1 MESDSL
7 DRYLPA
13 PDQRPIEAIIST
25 NIAKRAVVVA
35 PVLALVFW
43 ITSGW
48 EGAVA
53 SLIGVAVV
61 VLNFLLAG
69 YVLSYAARISL
80 SLYQAAV
87 LFGFLIRLGLI
98 TVSLL
103 LIGGVTDIDRMALGI
118 SVVVS
123 YLVLL
128 SWEAIAV
135 VNGKERDLEWSS

>member
-7 DRYLPA
+7 DRYVPA
-13 PDQRPIEAIIST
+13 PDQRPIEAIIGT

-35 PVLALVFW
+35 PVLAFVFG

-53 SLIGVAVV
+53 SLIGVAIV
-61 VLNFLLAG
+61 VLNFLLGG

-80 SLYQAAV
+80 SLYQAAA

-103 LIGGVTDIDRMALGI
+103 LIGGVTQIDRMALGI

-135 VNGKERDLEWSS
+135 VNGTERDLEWSS

>member
-1 MESDSL
+1 
-7 DRYLPA
+7 
-13 PDQRPIEAIIST
+13 
-25 NIAKRAVVVA
+25 
-35 PVLALVFW
+35 
-43 ITSGW
+43 
-48 EGAVA
+48 
-53 SLIGVAVV
+53 
-61 VLNFLLAG
+61 
-69 YVLSYAARISL
+69 
-80 SLYQAAV
+80 LYQAAV

-135 VNGKERDLEWSS
+135 VNGRERDLEWSS

>member
-7 DRYLPA
+7 DRYHPA

-35 PVLALVFW
+35 PDLAFVFW
-43 ITSGW
+43 ITSGL

-69 YVLSYAARISL
+69 YALSYAARISL

-103 LIGGVTDIDRMALGI
+103 LIGSVTQVDRMALGI

-135 VNGKERDLEWSS
+135 VNGRERDLEWSS

>member
-7 DRYLPA
+7 DRYVPA

-35 PVLALVFW
+35 PVLALVFG

-103 LIGGVTDIDRMALGI
+103 LVGGVTDIDRMALGI

-135 VNGKERDLEWSS
+135 VNGRERDLEWSS